1 MKAIQQQ
8 FSEIRVIHES
18 LARGTI
24 PIFEIE
30 LPNGDYITVNINVN
44 DKGVIFDFDQQHDV
58 FFDGEIERIGDG
70 VYMLPYD
77 DCFNH
82 LDSYLEMIMSNIN
95 EGYLIPNDLFK
106 GE

>member
-1 MKAIQQQ
+1 MKEIQQQ
-8 FSEIRVIHES
+8 FSEM

-30 LPNGDYITVNINVN
+30 LPNGDYLTVNINVN
-44 DKGVIFDFDQQHDV
+44 DKGVIFDFDQQHDDV

-82 LDSYLEMIMSNIN
+82 LDSYLEMIMSIIN